1 MNAIHQRVVLALA
14 ISLVL
19 PGCASIT
26 TGQNQP
32 LSLETVPC
40 RGAICKLTNDKGTW
54 FVNGTPGT
62 VTVQR
67 AYGDMIVICEKD
79 DFKSNPTVVSSTT
92 KGMAFGNILAGGI
105 IGAAID
111 AGTGA
116 AYDYPAVISVPMICV
131 GDPKTVVQPLPPPPS
146 SAQPVQSPASPA
158 QPAPPAPSAAQPV
171 GYPTPSA
178 SAPPTPPTKTAP
190 AAGIAS
196 ESKYLIEAERIAKLN
211 GCVAPVAA
219 MNFKGEGSELFTV
232 ACSTGVP
239 LSIRCDAGACRVMN

>member
-1 MNAIHQRVVLALA
+1 MNAIHRRVVLALA

-40 RGAICKLTNDKGTW
+40 RGATCKLTNDKGTW

-79 DFKSNPTVVSSTT
+79 DYKSNPTIVSSAT

-116 AYDYPAVISVPMICV
+116 AYDYPAVISVPMICT
-131 GDPKTVVQPLPPPPS
+131 GDPKTVVQPVPPPPTSAQPVPPPVSPAQPVSPPPS
-146 SAQPVQSPASPA
+146 SAQPIGY
-158 QPAPPAPSAAQPV
+158 PAPSA
-171 GYPTPSA
+171 SN
-178 SAPPTPPTKTAP
+178 PPPPPISNAP

-196 ESKYLIEAERIAKLN
+196 ESKYLIEAERIAKSN

-219 MNFKGEGSELFTV
+219 LNFKGEGSELFTV